1 MWSAIGEEGLWGIEV
16 WGIEVW
22 GTFFDK
28 PRIMV
33 N

>member
-1 MWSAIGEEGLWGIEV
+1 MWSAIGEESL

-33 N
+33 NYLEL